1 MTTTLEV
8 IAPATPGARP
18 SVIGTARN
26 IREARK
32 LAKPYQARK
41 DLTYQDVRIVR
52 GGKLAEY
59 CGPAR

>member
-1 MTTTLEV
+1 MATTLEV

-18 SVIGTARN
+18 SVIGTART

-32 LAKPYQARK
+32 LAKPYQSRK

>member
-32 LAKPYQARK
+32 LAKPYQSRK
-41 DLTYQDVRIVR
+41 DLTYQDVRIAK
-52 GGKLAEY
+52 GGRHVEY

>member
-18 SVIGTARN
+18 SVIGTART

-32 LAKPYQARK
+32 LAKPYQTRK
-41 DLTYQDVRIVR
+41 DLTYPDVRIAK
-52 GGKLAEY
+52 GGRHVEY